1 MSGFIDMFHRC
12 DAWMSRARPGLIV
25 LIGGTARAGLVLM
38 SVLVW
43 VGIFKLLR

>member
-1 MSGFIDMFHRC
+1 MSGFIDKFHRC
-12 DAWMSRARPGLIV
+12 DAWMSRAPASLIV
-25 LIGGTARAGLVLM
+25 LIGGAAGAGLVLI